1 MEAKATPLLKFIK
14 ENQKNQLVIPIY
26 QRLYSWE
33 KEQCKELWDDII
45 KIGGNDKMDGHFIGS
60 ILYVLDG
67 ITHSDNALLIID
79 GQQRL
84 TTITL
89 LLTALRDHLS
99 DEVKRKE
106 IEDHYLIN
114 SDKDGDKKFRLILSD
129 SDKDTLLSLIDKDRR
144 KPSEPSS
151 KIVENFKLFEKWVSN
166 TDKLETIFKGLD
178 KLMIV
183 EIALEKGKDDPQL
196 IFESMN
202 LKGIKLTQTDLI
214 RSYIIMETEV
224 EKREGFYNKYWRA
237 MEEKFKQNAMEEK
250 FKQNAMEEKF
260 KQNKELFDRF
270 VRHYLTIK
278 TREIPNNNE
287 VYVALKDYRQKEGI
301 GIEDLLKDLQK
312 YCEYFC
318 QIVFKKEE
326 NKDLNKALGFLVDL
340 KMDVIYPLLLELY
353 SDYRDGVL
361 SEDDFRSSIA
371 LIESYICRRKV
382 CGIPSNG
389 LNKFFASFVRYIQKD
404 EYFKSLKAHFGLSGN
419 NQRFPDDDEFKEKFI
434 RKDFYKFE
442 LIKYFFDRMENF
454 GRQERVYTREYT
466 IEHIMSQ
473 KLTEEWEK
481 DLGQDHERIHTQYLH
496 TIGNLTLTG
505 YNSEYSNKS
514 FQEKR
519 DMEKGFKNSPLRLN
533 QGLKDSFGE
542 EEIKKRAN
550 DLADLALKIWT
561 YPKLDAET
569 LEKYKPKKDK
579 KAETLEKYKPKKDK
593 KAETL
598 EKYKP
603 KKENKPKK
611 EKKVYDLSSYKFG
624 SHSRELFDTLRRE
637 IKALDE
643 RIAESFM
650 KAYITYRFDT
660 IFMSIVPSKNGLTL
674 MLKIKFSEL
683 QDEIKEKLEIRDVS
697 NIGHACIGDIEI
709 KLETKENIPYCLGLI
724 KQVLEK
730 QMGSRNRQ

>member
-1 MEAKATPLLKFIK
+1 MSLIDRGDYSIYGVKKVKSVSSFIKIHAVKSANAKSRSVIMVARATPLLKFIK
-14 ENQKNQLVIPIY
+14 GNQKKQLVIPIY

-114 SDKDGDKKFRLILSD
+114 SNRDGDKKFRLILSE

-151 KIVENFKLFEKWVSN
+151 KIVENFKLFEEWVSN
-166 TDKLETIFKGLD
+166 INKLEKIFKGLD

-183 EIALEKGKDDPQL
+183 EIALEKEKDDPQL

-202 LKGIKLTQTDLI
+202 SKGIELTQTDLI
-214 RSYIIMETEV
+214 RNYIVMETEI
-224 EKREGFYNKYWRA
+224 EKREGFYNKYWRD
-237 MEEKFKQNAMEEK
+237 MEEKFKQDEK
-250 FKQNAMEEKF
+250 
-260 KQNKELFDRF
+260 LFDRF

-278 TREIPNNNE
+278 TREIPNINK

-312 YCEYFC
+312 YCGYFC
-318 QIVFKKEE
+318 QIAFKKETD
-326 NKDLNKALGFLVDL
+326 KDLNKALGFLVDL
-340 KMDVIYPLLLELY
+340 EMDVIYPLLLELY
-353 SDYRDGVL
+353 SDYSDGVL
-361 SEDDFRSSIA
+361 SKDDFRRSIA
-371 LIESYICRRKV
+371 LIESYICRRAV
-382 CGIPSNG
+382 CGLGTNS
-389 LNKFFASFVRYIQKD
+389 LNKVFPSFTKHIQKD
-404 EYFKSLKAHFGLSGN
+404 EYFKSLKAHFGSLTEK
-419 NQRFPDDDEFKEKFI
+419 QRFPKNDEFKDCFI
-434 RKDFYKFE
+434 TIDFYSFK
-442 LIKYFFDRMENF
+442 KKGYFFERLENF
-454 GRQERVYTREYT
+454 ERKERVYTHEYT
-466 IEHIMSQ
+466 KEHIMPQ
-473 KLTEEWEK
+473 TLEKEWK
-481 DLGQDHERIHTQYLH
+481 RDLGENFQQIYNKYLH

-505 YNSEYSNKS
+505 YNSTYRNKS
-514 FQEKR
+514 FQEKQG
-519 DMEKGFKNSPLRLN
+519 MEKGFKDSPLRLN
-533 QGLKDSFGE
+533 QGLRDLESFGE

-561 YPKLDAET
+561 YPELDAET
-569 LEKYKPKKDK
+569 LEKYKPKKD
-579 KAETLEKYKPKKDK
+579 
-593 KAETL
+593 
-598 EKYKP
+598 
-603 KKENKPKK
+603 KK

-624 SHSRELFDTLRRE
+624 SHSRELFDILSKE

-643 RIAESFM
+643 KIVENFNQD
-650 KAYITYRFDT
+650 YISYKF
-660 IFMSIVPSKNGLTL
+660 SKNFVDIVVQTKD
-674 MLKIKFSEL
+674 LKLYLNMKFNEL
-683 QDEIKEKLEIRDVS
+683 QDEKNLASDATNKHH
-697 NIGHACIGDIEI
+697 NGNGDIEV
-709 KLETKENIPYCLGLI
+709 KL
-724 KQVLEK
+724 
-730 QMGSRNRQ
+730 RNKREYPLLFGVDQTGFRKTDGW

>member
-1 MEAKATPLLKFIK
+1 MVAEATPLLKFIK
-14 ENQKNQLVIPIY
+14 DNQKNQLVIPIY

-33 KEQCKELWDDII
+33 KEQCKQLWDDII

-67 ITHSDNALLIID
+67 ITHSNNALLIID

-114 SDKDGDKKFRLILSD
+114 SDKDGDEKFRLILSE
-129 SDKDTLLSLIDKDRR
+129 SDKDTLLSLIDKNRR

-151 KIVENFKLFEKWVSN
+151 KIVENFKLFEEWVSN
-166 TDKLETIFKGLD
+166 TDKLETIFKGLE

-183 EIALEKGKDDPQL
+183 EIALEKEKDDPQL

-202 LKGIKLTQTDLI
+202 SKGMELTQTDLI
-214 RSYIIMETEV
+214 RNYIVMETET
-224 EKREGFYNKYWRA
+224 EKQEGFYNKYWRD
-237 MEEKFKQNAMEEK
+237 MEEKFKQDEK
-250 FKQNAMEEKF
+250 
-260 KQNKELFDRF
+260 LFDRF

-278 TREIPNNNE
+278 TREIPNINK

-312 YCEYFC
+312 YCGYFC
-318 QIVFKKEE
+318 QIVFKKEAD
-326 NKDLNKALGFLVDL
+326 KDLNKALSFLVDL
-340 KMDVIYPLLLELY
+340 EMDVIYPLLLGLY
-353 SDYRDGVL
+353 SDYSDGVL
-361 SEDDFRSSIA
+361 SKMILSLIIA
-371 LIESYICRRKV
+371 LIESYICRRAV
-382 CGIPSNG
+382 CGLGTNS
-389 LNKFFASFVRYIQKD
+389 LNKVFPSFTKHIQKD
-404 EYFKSLKAHFGLSGN
+404 EYFKSLKAHFGSLTN
-419 NQRFPDDDEFKEKFI
+419 NQRFPNNDEFKDCFI
-434 RKDFYKFE
+434 TIDFYHFKKRE
-442 LIKYFFDRMENF
+442 YFFERLENF
-454 GRQERVYTREYT
+454 DTKEPVNTQKYTT
-466 IEHIMSQ
+466 EHIMPQ
-473 KLTEEWEK
+473 KLTEEWER
-481 DLGQDHERIHTQYLH
+481 DLGENFKEIHDKYLH

-505 YNSEYSNKS
+505 YNPEYSNKS

-519 DMEKGFKNSPLRLN
+519 GMEKGFKNSPLRLN
-533 QGLKDSFGE
+533 QGLRDLKSFGE

-561 YPKLDAET
+561 YPNLDAET

-579 KAETLEKYKPKKDK
+579 K
-593 KAETL
+593 
-598 EKYKP
+598 
-603 KKENKPKK
+603 

-624 SHSRELFDTLRRE
+624 SRSRELFDILSKE

-643 RIAESFM
+643 RITENFNQDYISYKFDKNFVDIVVQTKDLKLYLNM
-650 KAYITYRFDT
+650 KF
-660 IFMSIVPSKNGLTL
+660 N
-674 MLKIKFSEL
+674 EL
-683 QDEIKEKLEIRDVS
+683 QDEKNLARDMTNKGHLGNG
-697 NIGHACIGDIEI
+697 NIEV

-724 KQVLEK
+724 KQALEK
-730 QMGSRNRQ
+730 QMGGRNRQ